1 MNIRYFFKQGDDKSC
16 GVCILLTLSEMYHRL
31 RVVFSVKKGT
41 SPKRIMHDLRGMGIN
56 AKIKYIGL
64 RDITTLRH
72 RLKPRSVIYYPRS
85 RHNGKRGDHYVII
98 RAARSKKALIYDS
111 TEEGP
116 IWIFLTTLVEKW
128 RGKNGKGWVI
138 ETWV

>member
-1 MNIRYFFKQGDDKSC
+1 
-16 GVCILLTLSEMYHRL
+16 MYHRL